1 MSDKRKIYF
10 GNDPKNDLTTLS
22 VIYISFFDELYSYGM
37 KFCQNEYLV
46 KDAVQDVFVGLIE
59 NKSNLEITKN
69 LKAYIFRA
77 IRNKILE
84 ELRAQKKKSEI
95 EKIIFYSS
103 PETLHENIEQRYIFS
118 EEDRNRQKTV
128 QLALNQLPWR
138 QREVIHLRFTNNYD
152 YEQIAKIMGITV
164 PSARTLVFRAI
175 KKLKRTIFSSVG
187 ESYSISSLQY

>member
-95 EKIIFYSS
+95 KKIIFYSS

-175 KKLKRTIFSSVG
+175 KKLKRTIYSSVG
-187 ESYSISSLQY
+187 ESYYINSLQY